1 MPLPGASSPPSPS
14 AVPSPYTPGEAPPV
28 LVGRHEQV
36 ERARADLALM
46 ATYGRFHGRV
56 RVDIGSRG
64 VGKTSLLK
72 AVREAAAEAGAV
84 VAWVTARGDESLVA
98 ALTHALMRSLEAIGV
113 DAGPR
118 TTLRERFSSLSLE
131 LGALGAT
138 AGVELD
144 VQRAPTVGQG
154 AAATAFAELVSAAAL
169 VARERG
175 SAGVAFLVDE
185 IQAAP
190 REDLRT
196 LAYAWQ
202 ELQQAVP
209 EPPAV
214 VFAVGLPNTPDVL
227 TAAVTF
233 SERFAFRTL
242 QRLSAGDAAE
252 VLEGPA
258 RLAQVTWEPGL
269 VDAVVRLADGYPY
282 FLQLY
287 ADAVWRV
294 AAPVAG
300 SQLPLTALDR
310 ARVVVDDELDTMFRA
325 RWSKA
330 SAGERRLLVALA
342 ELTDDRET
350 PVRRGA
356 IAERMGVS
364 SNDLSEP
371 RRSLLDKG
379 LVESADRGTLRF
391 TVPGFA
397 AFVRAE
403 SGS

>member
-1 MPLPGASSPPSPS
+1 ML
-14 AVPSPYTPGEAPPV
+14 PSPYTPGAAPAV
-28 LVGRHEQV
+28 LVGRHDQV

-72 AVREAAAEAGAV
+72 AVRDAAAEAGAV

-98 ALTHALMRSLEAIGV
+98 SLSHAVAEGLDRIGV
-113 DAGPR
+113 DVGPKSR
-118 TTLRERFSSLSLE
+118 VRDRIRSLTIE
-131 LGALGAT
+131 LGVLGSK
-138 AGVELD
+138 AGVEID
-144 VQRAPTVGQG
+144 VGPDG
-154 AAATAFAELVSAAAL
+154 AAARPGAASATFADLIQTAAVA
-169 VARERG
+169 ARERG
-175 SAGVAFLVDE
+175 SAGIALLIDE
-185 IQAAP
+185 VQAAP

-196 LAYAWQ
+196 IAYAWQ
-202 ELQQAVP
+202 ELQQVQP
-209 EPPAV
+209 EPSAV

-242 QRLSAGDAAE
+242 ARLGDPDAAE

-258 RLAQVTWEPGL
+258 RDQGVGWDADL
-269 VDAVVRLADGYPY
+269 VRAVVRLADGYPY

-287 ADAVWRV
+287 GDAVWGV
-294 AAPVAG
+294 ARPAAG
-300 SQLPLTALDR
+300 GSIGLAALDR
-310 ARVVVDDELDTMFRA
+310 ARGLVQEELDTMFRA
-325 RWSKA
+325 RWAKA
-330 SAGERRLLVALA
+330 TAGERRLLVALA
-342 ELTDDRET
+342 DLTDEREG
-350 PVRRGA
+350 PVRRAA
-356 IAERMGVS
+356 IADRMGVG
-364 SNDLSEP
+364 SNDLSVA

-397 AFVRAE
+397 AFVRDEA
-403 SGS
+403 SG